1 MKQFSGYKAEAPVRR
16 KKLPAGGYVA
26 RILDAREREY
36 SWGSVLLIS
45 FDIAEGEHKEFFA
58 NDYRAQQQEDKKWRG
73 TYRLRIPKDDG
84 SEQDAWSKRS
94 FGNAMWA
101 VEASNSGYHW
111 DWNESGLKGKLVGVL
126 FRNKEWQMNGSTGWT
141 TECCSMVD
149 VELIRQNR
157 FTMPKDKPLKERA
170 AVSAPASAASAGF
183 EEVAIESD
191 DDLPF

>member
-16 KKLPAGGYVA
+16 EKLPAGGYVA
-26 RILDAREREY
+26 RIMDAREQENSY
-36 SWGSVLLIS
+36 GSVLLIS
-45 FDIAEGEHKEFFA
+45 FDIAEGEHKDFFA
-58 NDYRAQQQEDKKWRG
+58 ADYRKQQWEDKKWHG
-73 TYRLRIPKDDG
+73 TYRLWVPKDDG
-84 SEQDAWSKRS
+84 SEGDARTKRN

-111 DWNESGLKGKLVGVL
+111 DWNEGGLKGKLVGVL
-126 FRNKEWQMNGSTGWT
+126 FRNKEWEMNGSSGWT
-141 TECCSMVD
+141 TECCSLIDVD
-149 VELIRQNR
+149 SIRQNR

-170 AVSAPASAASAGF
+170 AASAPVPAASAGF

>member
-16 KKLPAGGYVA
+16 EKLPAGGYVA
-26 RILDAREREY
+26 RILSAREQEY
-36 SWGSVLLIS
+36 SWGNVLLIS
-45 FDIAEGEHKEFFA
+45 FDIAEGEHKEFFK
-58 NDYRAQQQEDKKWRG
+58 NDYHSQQQEDKKWRG
-73 TYRLRIPKDDG
+73 TYRLRVPKDDG

-111 DWNESGLKGKLVGVL
+111 DWNEGGLKGKLVGVL
-126 FRNKEWQMNGSTGWT
+126 FRNKEWQMNGTTGWT
-141 TECCSMVD
+141 TECCSLVD
-149 VELIRQNR
+149 AELIRQNR

-170 AVSAPASAASAGF
+170 AASAPVFTSSAGF